1 MAGKDWHSVQSRRF
15 SCSATEQLKVGSVP
29 IFLARVV
36 VLVKNLTS
44 SYGWIPHNAGFDF
57 LDIAG
62 ANVGVFAS
70 LDRF

>member
-1 MAGKDWHSVQSRRF
+1 VRREFLVVIQLMPHQASSKAQQS
-15 SCSATEQLKVGSVP
+15 SSK
-29 IFLARVV
+29 
-36 VLVKNLTS
+36 K
-44 SYGWIPHNAGFDF
+44 SYGWIPHNAGFGF